1 MAIWIGDEGYVIE
14 IHLHRAGLLME
25 KQDVRDWVGE
35 GFSIFHLD
43 TDLFMI
49 ADLSSKSRGA
59 GRNVRAIELLR
70 HSPLEPLTEIFGDVL
85 IVRRDE
91 VSLENLLSGD

>member
-1 MAIWIGDEGYVIE
+1 MA
-14 IHLHRAGLLME
+14 
-25 KQDVRDWVGE
+25 
-35 GFSIFHLD
+35 
-43 TDLFMI
+43 
-49 ADLSSKSRGA
+49 RGA